1 MKKKARN
8 DLILIA
14 GVTFV
19 ALVAFAV
26 LKLTQKTGAYAVVYQ
41 DGTETARYSLSQNIT
56 VRIGNDETY
65 NVLVIQDG
73 EASITDASCP
83 NHLCIQQGKISAD
96 GEMIICVPNKLVIEI
111 EGGDEAS
118 VDAVT

>member
-1 MKKKARN
+1 MKRKTKN

-14 GVTFV
+14 GVTVV
-19 ALVAFAV
+19 ALAAFAA

-41 DGTETARYSLSQNIT
+41 DGTETARYSLSQDIT
-56 VRIGNDETY
+56 VHIGDDETY

-73 EASITDASCP
+73 EAAITEASCP

-96 GEMIICVPNKLVIEI
+96 GEMIICVPNKLVVEI
-111 EGGDEAS
+111 KGGDEAA